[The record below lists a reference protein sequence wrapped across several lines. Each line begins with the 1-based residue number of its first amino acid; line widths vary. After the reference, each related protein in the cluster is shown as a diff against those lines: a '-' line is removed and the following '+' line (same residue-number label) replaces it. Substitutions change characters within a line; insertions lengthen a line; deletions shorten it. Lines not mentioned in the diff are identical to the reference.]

1 MEVHSDEDV
10 PAEEELPPKPL
21 PLAHRLVPV
30 GAAPVKPGNIPP
42 APEYEN
48 DSVYPEDAV
57 AKENKHAMQPPQ
69 HKTSL
74 TFIFGLAVVIITLTA
89 VAALYAMDP
98 ARNVVSAATTTLEPS
113 NITGINVTGKA
124 LVDD

>member
-1 MEVHSDEDV
+1 MLCE
-10 PAEEELPPKPL
+10 KPL
-21 PLAHRLVPV
+21 RYDVATMSLTMKTCLPV
-30 GAAPVKPGNIPP
+30 RDYHAPS
-42 APEYEN
+42 EN
-48 DSVYPEDAV
+48 VTMCSLS
-57 AKENKHAMQPPQ
+57 MTQPPQ

-98 ARNVVSAATTTLEPS
+98 ARNVVSAATTTLDPS